1 MKQWNGLMKKEWS
14 SMKEWFYGVIGA
26 AVVCILIIPFGISLL
41 YQEVNALGL
50 SFGISIAWTAAGVVI
65 PTVVLLNSLG
75 KEMQRPDV
83 WLHST
88 ASISKLLGVKMIFAA
103 LIGGLNLVV
112 SMMMLFIQLK
122 FSTLLLDITFKTA
135 IQMGGL
141 LILAL
146 YVASIAIMCTG
157 LFFGAI
163 FQVIKPITKGFTWPI
178 ILTFFLVTSWV
189 TERITRTAL
198 YNKIGEIGPVL
209 GPKKGAFELEEG
221 KFFFE
226 IEEIYFRTG
235 DLLMDLI
242 IAVILFIIATVL
254 IEKKVRL

>member
-26 AVVCILIIPFGISLL
+26 AVVCILIIPFGISLF
-41 YQEVNALGL
+41 YQEVNPLGI
-50 SFGISIAWTAAGVVI
+50 SFGISISWTVAGIVV

-88 ASISKLLGVKMIFAA
+88 ASISKLLGAKMIFAT

-112 SMMMLFIQLK
+112 SMVMLFIQLR
-122 FSTLLLDITFKTA
+122 FSTLLLEITFKAA

-146 YVASIAIMCTG
+146 YVTSIAIMCTG

-163 FQVIKPITKGFTWPI
+163 FQVIKPIVKGFTWPI
-178 ILTFFLVTSWV
+178 IVILFLVTSWV
-189 TERITRTAL
+189 TERITRTAF
-198 YNKIGEIGPVL
+198 YNKIGGIGPKL
-209 GPKKGAFELEEG
+209 GPEKGAFELREG
-221 KFFFE
+221 HFFFE

-235 DLLMDLI
+235 DLLMDI
-242 IAVILFIIATVL
+242 IMAVILFIIATVL